1 MLSAVTTNCAH
12 CYALRQENCFCFIR
26 KEFYFEYGITVGE
39 VTKKCCNKYQEIVW
53 LLSRHFL
60 IKITW
65 RIAKTINKISM
76 KWEKI
81 TAFKVIPVSRWN
93 KYCAERLCGI
103 DEENKRALKIKLA
116 KVIKRITQIKI
127 SVVRKI
133 TGNRNTAEMR
143 FREERIP
150 VKIIERRNHV
160 RNCNLK
166 AGNSEIWKFYFI
178 SDDLNCETWLGL
190 KSHSNTKN

>member
-1 MLSAVTTNCAH
+1 MLSAVATNCAH

-26 KEFYFEYGITVGE
+26 KEFISNTGLPLEKLQR
-39 VTKKCCNKYQEIVW
+39 KKCCNKYQEIVW
-53 LLSRHFL
+53 MLSRHFL

-81 TAFKVIPVSRWN
+81 TAFKIIPVSRWN
-93 KYCAERLCGI
+93 KYCAERFWGR

-116 KVIKRITQIKI
+116 KVVKRIAQIKI

-150 VKIIERRNHV
+150 VKIIER
-160 RNCNLK
+160 CNTW
-166 AGNSEIWKFYFI
+166 EIATWKLVI
-178 SDDLNCETWLGL
+178 L
-190 KSHSNTKN
+190 KSRNYILLAMI